1 MQKKLKCFRLYILRI
16 YKNFTFCH
24 SLPCFWVYTDRV
36 EKTRTTKGVI
46 LSDIVGVIY
55 LEKLTQKQRQ
65 EIILSYK
72 LDNSKENINNLCSR
86 YNITKQYIF
95 KLAKKNTS
103 EEIEKSI
110 IESKNE
116 FTKRANEI
124 IKLLLDRIEEK
135 ALNDDKTTLSQLSTT
150 LGILY
155 DKSRLE
161 NNLSTENKSININ
174 INIEK

>member
-1 MQKKLKCFRLYILRI
+1 MLELI
-16 YKNFTFCH
+16 T
-24 SLPCFWVYTDRV
+24 
-36 EKTRTTKGVI
+36 
-46 LSDIVGVIY
+46 
-55 LEKLTQKQRQ
+55 LEKLTQEQRND
-65 EIILSYK
+65 IILSYK
-72 LDNSKENINNLCSR
+72 LDNSKSNIQSICNK

-95 KLAKKNTS
+95 KLVKKNTN

-110 IESKNE
+110 NESKSQ